1 MRFLIA
7 GFGSIGRRHLRN
19 LLALGERDVVLL
31 RSGKSTLPTDE
42 LAGLPVETTL
52 EAALAHCPDVVI
64 VATPT
69 ALHMPLAIPAA
80 EAGCTIFLEKPIAED
95 LSQVEE
101 LRNALQRGGGQLLV
115 GFQFRFHPGLQQV
128 RSWLKEAAIGR
139 PLLANAEWGEYL
151 PDWHPWEDYRQS
163 YAARADLG
171 GGVARTL
178 CHPLDYLR
186 WLLGEVSQAQAR
198 AAQVSDLEMEVED
211 WAEFSLLFA
220 NGVRGRV
227 QVNYVQRPAV
237 HRLEIVGT
245 HGSIRWDAS
254 DGAAHCYRV
263 GAQNPGCEWQTVSPP
278 PGFERNDL
286 FLAQT
291 RHLLAVAQGQEPPRC
306 TLEDGVRALELAAL
320 VNWQSGPKVGPRKDE
335 QL

>member
-19 LLALGERDVVLL
+19 LRSLGEEDILLL
-31 RSGKSTLPTDE
+31 RSGKSTLPTEE

-52 EAALAHCPDVVI
+52 EAALAHRPDVVI

-69 ALHMPLAIPAA
+69 ALHMPIAIAAA

-95 LSQVEE
+95 LSRVEE
-101 LRNALQRGGGQLLV
+101 LRSALQRGGGQVLV

-128 RSWLKEAAIGR
+128 RTWLIEGAIGR

-163 YAARADLG
+163 YAARAELG

-186 WLLGEVSQAQAR
+186 WLLGEVHWAQVR
-198 AAQVSDLEMEVED
+198 AARLSDLEINVED
-211 WAEFSLLFA
+211 WAEFALRFE

-227 QVNYVQRPAV
+227 SVNYFQRPAV

-245 HGSIRWDAS
+245 QGSIRWDNS
-254 DGAAHCYRV
+254 DGVAHCYSV
-263 GAQNPGCEWQTVSPP
+263 DHGEWQTFSPP

-291 RHLLAVAQGQEPPRC
+291 RHLLAVARGQETPRC
-306 TLEDGVRALELAAL
+306 TLQDGVRALELAAL
-320 VNWQSGPKVGPRKDE
+320 VDLQR
-335 QL
+335 